1 MSIAVDYSY
10 FLENKIKRNRKQKQ
24 MINRFFSLL
33 KTAAFLMVLS
43 LLFSSCISQKQ
54 IKYLQPSVNDTLNR
68 SDFTHAAIAD
78 YRFNYGDNIYINIRS
93 LDDKASAMF
102 NSTSGSRTTN
112 SYNDASIYLNSYTVD
127 KDGDIDFPLIGKI
140 KLVNLTQ
147 NEAVEKIQKAVDVY
161 LKETTVIV
169 KLVNFNITFVGEVK
183 KPGEYKIYQ
192 DKISLFEAISL
203 AGDISD
209 YGNKKSVKLLR
220 ATNTGQKMVLLDL
233 TSEDILESPY
243 FYLKP
248 NDVIYVEPLGSK
260 QFGFATFPYSLLFS
274 TISSVILII
283 TFLRK

>member
-1 MSIAVDYSY
+1 MNTFY
-10 FLENKIKRNRKQKQ
+10 
-24 MINRFFSLL
+24 SLL
-33 KTAAFLMVLS
+33 KTAAFLIVVS
-43 LLFSSCISQKQ
+43 LFFSSCISQKE
-54 IKYLQPSVNDTLNR
+54 IKYLQPSVDESPNR
-68 SDFTHAAIAD
+68 AEFNNATIAD
-78 YRFNYGDNIYINIRS
+78 YRFNYGDNVYINIRS
-93 LDDKASAMF
+93 LDDKASDMF
-102 NSTSGSRTTN
+102 NSSSGSRTTS

-127 KDGDIDFPLIGKI
+127 ANGDIDFPLIGKI

-147 NEAVEKIQKAVDVY
+147 NEAVDEIQKAVDVY

-183 KPGEYKIYQ
+183 KPGEFKIYQ

-220 ATNTGQKMVLLDL
+220 STNTGHEMILLDL
-233 TSEDILESPY
+233 TREDILESPY

-248 NDVIYVEPLGSK
+248 NDVIYVEPLRSK
-260 QFGFATFPYSLLFS
+260 QFGFATLPYSLLFS

-283 TFLRK
+283 TFLQK

>member
-1 MSIAVDYSY
+1 
-10 FLENKIKRNRKQKQ
+10 
-24 MINRFFSLL
+24 MINTLYSLF
-33 KTAAFLMVLS
+33 KTATLLIVLS
-43 LLFSSCISQKQ
+43 LFFSSCISQKE
-54 IKYLQPSVNDTLNR
+54 IKYLQPSVEDSPNR
-68 SDFTHAAIAD
+68 SEFSNADIED

-93 LDDKASAMF
+93 LDQKASDLF

-127 KDGDIDFPLIGKI
+127 VNGEIDFPLIGKI

-147 NEAVEKIQKAVDVY
+147 SEAIKQIQKAVDVY

-209 YGNKKSVKLLR
+209 YGNKKAVKLLR
-220 ATNTGQKMVLLDL
+220 STNAGHEMITLDL
-233 TSEDILESPY
+233 TSENILESPY

-248 NDVIYVEPLGSK
+248 NDVIYIEPLPSK
-260 QFGFATFPYSLLFS
+260 QYGFATFPYSLLFS

-283 TFLRK
+283 TFLQK

>member
-1 MSIAVDYSY
+1 
-10 FLENKIKRNRKQKQ
+10 
-24 MINRFFSLL
+24 MINTFYSLL
-33 KTAAFLMVLS
+33 KTAALLVVLS
-43 LLFSSCISQKQ
+43 LFFSSCISQKE
-54 IKYLQPSVNDTLNR
+54 IKYFQPSVDETPNR
-68 SDFTHAAIAD
+68 AEFNNAAISE

-93 LDDKASAMF
+93 LDEKASSMF
-102 NSTSGSRTTN
+102 NSSSGGRTTS

-127 KDGDIDFPLIGKI
+127 TNGEIDFPLIGKI

-147 NEAVEKIQKAVDVY
+147 NEAVKQIQKAVDVY

-169 KLVNFNITFVGEVK
+169 KLVNFNITFVGEIR

-220 ATNTGQKMVLLDL
+220 STNTGHEMILLDL
-233 TSEDILESPY
+233 TREDILESPY

-248 NDVIYVEPLGSK
+248 NDIIYIEPLPSK